1 MKNLYYYLPIFVFL
15 FSCGTTK
22 GLKNQTVKEAIELQS
37 DIVND
42 PLFNKILKELES
54 ENAIDW
60 NDGRTNF
67 VIENLSDY
75 NSNIDWLIEKYRTKG
90 AYPSNS
96 VFLWRKWNPF
106 SSTTAV
112 TSQCVETTKL
122 NKWNLNRDKYS
133 ILNTLI
139 HERVHSFCLVHP
151 PGKQT
156 RQANMCDA
164 SYIAG
169 DLAEILILYRK
180 NIKERTMDK
189 PICPKLIEKVKEYNL
204 INIK

>member
-1 MKNLYYYLPIFVFL
+1 MKNLYLILIAILL
-15 FSCGTTK
+15 FSCVTTK
-22 GLKNQTVKEAIELQS
+22 GVKNQTVKEAIELQS
-37 DIVND
+37 DVVND

-54 ENAIDW
+54 DGAIDW
-60 NDGRTNF
+60 NEGRTNF
-67 VIENLSDY
+67 VNENLSDY
-75 NSNIDWLIEKYRTKG
+75 KSNIDWLIEKYKSEG

-112 TSQCVETTKL
+112 TTQCVETTKL
-122 NKWNLNRDKYS
+122 NKWKLNRDKYS

-151 PGKQT
+151 SGKQT

-164 SYIAG
+164 SYIVG

-180 NIKERTMDK
+180 GVKERKMDK
-189 PICPKLIEKVKEYNL
+189 PICPKLIEKINEYNL
-204 INIK
+204 MKIK

>member
-1 MKNLYYYLPIFVFL
+1 MKNLYFYLLISALLV
-15 FSCGTTK
+15 SCGTTK
-22 GLKNQTVKEAIELQS
+22 GVKNQTVKEAIDLQT
-37 DIVND
+37 DVVND

-54 ENAIDW
+54 EKAIEW
-60 NDGRTNF
+60 NEGRTNF
-67 VIENLSDY
+67 VKEKLSDY
-75 NSNIDWLIEKYRTKG
+75 ISNVDWLIEKYNTEG

-112 TSQCVETTKL
+112 TTQCVETTKL
-122 NKWNLNRDKYS
+122 NKWKLNRDKYS

-151 PGKQT
+151 SGQQT

-164 SYIAG
+164 SYVAG

-180 NIKERTMDK
+180 GIKERTMDK
-189 PICPKLIEKVKEYNL
+189 PICPKLIDKVKQYNL
-204 INIK
+204 IEIK